1 MPWGDRTGPAG
12 LGPRTGRG
20 LGYCN
25 GYNQPGYVT
34 SPGFG
39 RGYGRGFG
47 FGRGAWGWGRGG
59 YGYGWGHGWAAYNW
73 PAPPVQTNTTQ
84 NQTTA
89 PQVNDRELTDMRNEL
104 HSLRSAV
111 DGLLNRLSSLT
122 GRKEDSTED
131 E

>member
-12 LGPRTGRG
+12 QGPRTGRG

-47 FGRGAWGWGRGG
+47 FGRGAWGWGRGA
-59 YGYGWGHGWAAYNW
+59 GYGWGRGWGWARWNW
-73 PAPPVQTNTTQ
+73 PAPPATSNEAPK
-84 NQTTA
+84 TA
-89 PQVNDRELTDMRNEL
+89 GTVNEQELNDMRNEL

-111 DGLLNRLSSLT
+111 DGLLSRLSALT
-122 GRKEDSTED
+122 GGKEKTSE
-131 E
+131 EE

>member
-39 RGYGRGFG
+39 RGFGRGFG

-59 YGYGWGHGWAAYNW
+59 YGYGWGRGWAGYNW
-73 PAPPVQTNTTQ
+73 PAPPAQTNTTQ
-84 NQTTA
+84 NQTAA
-89 PQVNDRELTDMRNEL
+89 PQSNDRELTDMKNEL
-104 HSLRSAV
+104 NSLKSAV
-111 DGLLNRLSSLT
+111 EGLLNRSSSLT
-122 GRKEDSTED
+122 GRREESED